1 MERQLPRE
9 PSTSEGRCRFHSW
22 HTKSRH
28 WGSLGISGHSS
39 NWERCTCHCII
50 MESMW
55 QISFIMILRISSTL
69 FFSTSSLPLSLKCS
83 SMSLTE
89 ECSIWFGSFSLCW
102 RLWTSSLIL
111 SWKELKNVL
120 HFGLFHII
128 TKSGSRGD
136 FCKSARFCA

>member
-55 QISFIMILRISSTL
+55 QISFIMILRISSPL
-69 FFSTSSLPLSLKCS
+69 FFHFFSSFIFRMQFYELDRRVLY
-83 SMSLTE
+83 M
-89 ECSIWFGSFSLCW
+89 IWFFSSLCW
-102 RLWTSSLIL
+102 RLWTSSLISL
-111 SWKELKNVL
+111 WKELKNVL
-120 HFGLFHII
+120 HFGMFHII
-128 TKSGSRGD
+128 IKSGNRGD
-136 FCKSARFCA
+136 FCTSAWFYA